1 MKKMNYF
8 LNIAVLLGMVFT
20 FSSCS
25 DSDSDNTSPVET
37 SWVDEIESMTF
48 VSANSTGSVE
58 ITEGKAVDITY
69 QVVPAELAAMIAA
82 QSGEAM
88 QMVPHTPSSAQ
99 FAISQVTADNN
110 GMLTLTVVPSG
121 TGEAVEFLYALML
134 REGVKTFLADD
145 VLFYKQASPVSLP
158 SLPFNAT
165 QVSQTLAE

>member
-1 MKKMNYF
+1 MKQMKYYVG
-8 LNIAVLLGMVFT
+8 LTALLSMLFSFT
-20 FSSCS
+20 SCS
-25 DSDSDNTSPVET
+25 DSNGDESSPVET
-37 SWVDEIESMTF
+37 SWIEGIESLTF
-48 VSANSTGSVE
+48 ISANGTGSVE
-58 ITEGKAVDITY
+58 ITEGEAVEITY
-69 QVVPAELAAMIAA
+69 QVVPSELAAMIAA

-121 TGEAVEFLYALML
+121 TGGGVEFLYALML

-145 VLFYKQASPVSLP
+145 VLFYKQTSPVSLP